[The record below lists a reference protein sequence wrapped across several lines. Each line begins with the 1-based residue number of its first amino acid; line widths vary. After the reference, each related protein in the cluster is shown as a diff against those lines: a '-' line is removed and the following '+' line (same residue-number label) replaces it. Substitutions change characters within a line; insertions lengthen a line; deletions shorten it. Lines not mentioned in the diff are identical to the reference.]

1 MIKSSFKIVILAIIG
16 FALLI
21 YLTAPEN
28 PNKNQLNQ
36 NNKNVLNI
44 DFIPRYFEIVGS
56 NPYSKFETIFQK
68 GVEKYLIVL
77 NHDSLALF
85 KDLYKYTDK
94 NIVLIAN
101 ISNTP
106 WLIKQLAVNGKLE
119 EMYKDSK
126 IPLINDSN
134 GLFINNLVLNDST
147 QNKYFIYKLNIDGTI
162 VKINEGLVELNILEK
177 GILEENSKNSLEQI
191 VKSF

>member
-1 MIKSSFKIVILAIIG
+1 MIKNSFKIVILAIIG
-16 FALLI
+16 FALLV

-28 PNKNQLNQ
+28 PNKNELNP
-36 NNKNVLNI
+36 NKNVLNI
-44 DFIPRYFEIVGS
+44 DFIPRYFEIVGG
-56 NPYSKFETIFQK
+56 NPYSKFETLFQK

-85 KDLYKYTDK
+85 KDLHKYTDK

-101 ISNTP
+101 VSNTP

-134 GLFINNLVLNDST
+134 GLFINNLALNDNT
-147 QNKYFIYKLNIDGTI
+147 QNKYFIYKLNSDGTI

-177 GILEENSKNSLEQI
+177 GILEENSKKSLEQI

>member
-1 MIKSSFKIVILAIIG
+1 MIKNSFKIVILAIIG
-16 FALLI
+16 FALLV

-28 PNKNQLNQ
+28 PNKNELNP
-36 NNKNVLNI
+36 NKNVLNI
-44 DFIPRYFEIVGS
+44 DFIPRYFEIVGA

-101 ISNTP
+101 VSNTP

-134 GLFINNLVLNDST
+134 GLFINNLALNDNT
-147 QNKYFIYKLNIDGTI
+147 QNKYFIYKLNNDGTI

-177 GILEENSKNSLEQI
+177 GILEENSKKSLEQI

>member
-1 MIKSSFKIVILAIIG
+1 MIKNSFKIVILAIIG
-16 FALLI
+16 FALLV

-28 PNKNQLNQ
+28 PNKNELNP
-36 NNKNVLNI
+36 NKNVLNI
-44 DFIPRYFEIVGS
+44 DFIPRYFEIVGG
-56 NPYSKFETIFQK
+56 NPYSKFETLFQK

-101 ISNTP
+101 VSNTP

-134 GLFINNLVLNDST
+134 GLFINNLALNDNT

-177 GILEENSKNSLEQI
+177 GISEELSKKSLEEIKKL
-191 VKSF
+191 F

>member
-56 NPYSKFETIFQK
+56 NPHSKFETIFQK

-85 KDLYKYTDK
+85 KDLHKYTDK

-106 WLIKQLAVNGKLE
+106 WLIKKLAVNGK
-119 EMYKDSK
+119 
-126 IPLINDSN
+126 
-134 GLFINNLVLNDST
+134 
-147 QNKYFIYKLNIDGTI
+147 
-162 VKINEGLVELNILEK
+162 
-177 GILEENSKNSLEQI
+177 
-191 VKSF
+191 

>member
-1 MIKSSFKIVILAIIG
+1 MIKNSFKIVILAIIG
-16 FALLI
+16 FALLV

-28 PNKNQLNQ
+28 PNKNELNP
-36 NNKNVLNI
+36 NKNVLNI
-44 DFIPRYFEIVGS
+44 DFIPRYFEIVGA
-56 NPYSKFETIFQK
+56 NPYSKFETLFQK

-77 NHDSLALF
+77 NHDSLVLF

-101 ISNTP
+101 VSNTP

-134 GLFINNLVLNDST
+134 GLFINNLALNDNT
-147 QNKYFIYKLNIDGTI
+147 QNKYFIYKLNNDGTI

-177 GILEENSKNSLEQI
+177 GISEELSKKRLEEIKKL
-191 VKSF
+191 F

>member
-1 MIKSSFKIVILAIIG
+1 MKNILKIIFLGIIG
-16 FALLI
+16 FGLLT
-21 YLTAPEN
+21 YLTAPKN
-28 PNKNQLNQ
+28 PNKNEINS
-36 NNKNVLNI
+36 NKKVLNI
-44 DFIPRYFEIVGS
+44 DFIPGHFDLVLN
-56 NPYSKFETIFQK
+56 NPYTKAETLFQK
-68 GVEKYLIVL
+68 GVEKYIIVL

-119 EMYKDSK
+119 EMYKNSK

-134 GLFINNLVLNDST
+134 GFFMNSLDLKDNT
-147 QNKYFIYKLNIDGTI
+147 QNKYFIYKLNSDGTI
-162 VKINEGLVELNILEK
+162 VKKDEGLVELNSLEK
-177 GILEENSKNSLEQI
+177 GISEENSKISLEQI
-191 VKSF
+191 VKSL

>member
-1 MIKSSFKIVILAIIG
+1 MKNILKIVFLGIIG
-16 FALLI
+16 FGLLT
-21 YLTAPEN
+21 YLTAPKN
-28 PNKNQLNQ
+28 PNKNELNQ
-36 NNKNVLNI
+36 NKSVLNI
-44 DFIPRYFEIVGS
+44 NFIPRYFDLVS
-56 NPYSKFETIFQK
+56 NNPYTKAETLFEK
-68 GVEKYLIVL
+68 GVEKYIIVL

-85 KDLYKYTDK
+85 KNLYKYTDK

-134 GLFINNLVLNDST
+134 GFFINSLDLKDNT
-147 QNKYFIYKLNIDGTI
+147 QNKYFIYKLNSDGTI
-162 VKINEGLVELNILEK
+162 VKMNEGLVELNSLEK
-177 GILEENSKNSLEQI
+177 GISQENSKNSLEQI
-191 VKSF
+191 VKSL

>member
-1 MIKSSFKIVILAIIG
+1 MIKNSFKIVILAIIG
-16 FALLI
+16 FALLV

-28 PNKNQLNQ
+28 PNKNGLNQ
-36 NNKNVLNI
+36 SKNVLNI
-44 DFIPRYFEIVGS
+44 DFIPRYFEIVGG
-56 NPYSKFETIFQK
+56 NPYSKFETLFQK

-101 ISNTP
+101 VSNTP

-134 GLFINNLVLNDST
+134 GLFINNLALNDNT
-147 QNKYFIYKLNIDGTI
+147 QNKYFIYKLNSDGTI

-177 GILEENSKNSLEQI
+177 GISEELSKKSLEEIKKL
-191 VKSF
+191 F

>member
-1 MIKSSFKIVILAIIG
+1 MIKNSFKIVILAIIG
-16 FALLI
+16 FALLV

-28 PNKNQLNQ
+28 PNKNELNQ
-36 NNKNVLNI
+36 SKNVLNI
-44 DFIPRYFEIVGS
+44 DFIPRYFEIVGG
-56 NPYSKFETIFQK
+56 NPYSKFETLFQK

-101 ISNTP
+101 VSNTP

-134 GLFINNLVLNDST
+134 GLFINNLALNDNT
-147 QNKYFIYKLNIDGTI
+147 QNKYFIYKLNSDGTI

-177 GILEENSKNSLEQI
+177 GISEELSKKSLEEIKKL
-191 VKSF
+191 F

>member
-1 MIKSSFKIVILAIIG
+1 MIKNSFKIVILAIIG
-16 FALLI
+16 FALLV

-28 PNKNQLNQ
+28 PNKNELNQ
-36 NNKNVLNI
+36 NKNVLNI
-44 DFIPRYFEIVGS
+44 DFIPRYFEIVGG
-56 NPYSKFETIFQK
+56 NPYSKFETLFQK

-85 KDLYKYTDK
+85 KDLHKYTDK

-101 ISNTP
+101 VSNTP

-134 GLFINNLVLNDST
+134 GLFINNLVLNDNT
-147 QNKYFIYKLNIDGTI
+147 QNKYFIYKLNMNGTI

-177 GILEENSKNSLEQI
+177 GISEELSKKSLEEIKKL
-191 VKSF
+191 F

>member
-1 MIKSSFKIVILAIIG
+1 MIKNSFKIVILAIIG
-16 FALLI
+16 FALLV

-28 PNKNQLNQ
+28 PNKNELNP
-36 NNKNVLNI
+36 NKNVLNI
-44 DFIPRYFEIVGS
+44 DFIPRYFEIVGGS
-56 NPYSKFETIFQK
+56 PYSKFETIFQK

-101 ISNTP
+101 VSNTP

-134 GLFINNLVLNDST
+134 GLFINNLVLNDNT
-147 QNKYFIYKLNIDGTI
+147 QNKYFIYKLNMDGTI

-177 GILEENSKNSLEQI
+177 GISEELSKKSLEEIKKL
-191 VKSF
+191 F